1 MRHERAQRWF
11 SRAVDQE
18 LSQRQQRRFAA
29 HLVACPECRREYEL
43 FVLAH
48 RTLARP
54 ETGSLSAGFT
64 EELVARLRQ
73 EREQSRSTAAAVG
86 AGRLRLVAGIAA
98 LVLLFLWGDRAHLLP
113 ELRSERPTSSEIE
126 MRMMPWNL

>member
-1 MRHERAQRWF
+1 MRHERVQRWF

-18 LSQRQQRRFAA
+18 LSPRQQQRFAA
-29 HLVACPECRREYEL
+29 HLTDCPECRREYEL

-48 RTLARP
+48 RSLARP
-54 ETGSLSAGFT
+54 EAGALSAEFT

-73 EREQSRSTAAAVG
+73 ERGQSLSTATERD
-86 AGRLRLVAGIAA
+86 AGRLRLIAGVAA

-113 ELRSERPTSSEIE
+113 ELRSERLTSGEIE
-126 MRMMPWNL
+126 MRVTPWNP

>member
-1 MRHERAQRWF
+1 MRHERVQGWF

-18 LSQRQQRRFAA
+18 LSPRQQQRFAA
-29 HLVACPECRREYEL
+29 HLAVCPGCRREYEL

-54 ETGSLSAGFT
+54 EAGALSAGFT

-73 EREQSRSTAAAVG
+73 ERGQSRSTAPAIG
-86 AGRLRLVAGIAA
+86 TGRFRLVAGAA
-98 LVLLFLWGDRAHLLP
+98 AMVLLFLWGDRAHLLP
-113 ELRSERPTSSEIE
+113 ELRSERETSDEI
-126 MRMMPWNL
+126 RVMPWNP